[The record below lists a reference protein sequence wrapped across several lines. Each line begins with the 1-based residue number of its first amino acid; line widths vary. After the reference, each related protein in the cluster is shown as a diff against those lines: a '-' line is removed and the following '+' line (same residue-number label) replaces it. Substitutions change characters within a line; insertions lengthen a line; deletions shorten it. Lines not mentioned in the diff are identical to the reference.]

1 MADLAPP
8 GVAAPRRLL
17 RPRVV
22 FSVLLAVVVLTTL
35 LAPNIGRTGDER
47 LSSFSTEPQGAA
59 GLYQTAARLGWRP
72 SRLTTAYA
80 ETLDSSAVYLVLDP
94 PQPVTGSETH
104 RLLEAVRRGAGLLVV
119 VARAGPITDS
129 LKLGRST
136 QGGPEHIRA
145 QAGERVCGDSNEV
158 RGVSWSGLDVHSWW
172 LVPRGPLPRD
182 TVSFAWVT
190 RPPALSD
197 TVVRV
202 PADSGK
208 RQRPRPRV
216 EAAALGFP
224 YGRGRIVAL
233 ADPDWL
239 RNDVIRVCKW
249 RAGESA
255 VRMLEYL
262 SPDQR
267 QRLVFDEF
275 HQGFGESR
283 GPMVALG
290 DALGNTPPGRALLM
304 ALVAGLVLL
313 AAVGP
318 RPIAPAARERIERRS
333 PLEHVEALAR
343 AYEQVGASRVVTR
356 RLVRGIRRRRSYGVA
371 HRASDDEFLRALA
384 DRHPGIR
391 GEIALVQ
398 RASAKPLPP
407 DQLPALARA
416 LELIERASSPT

>member
-1 MADLAPP
+1 MSET
-8 GVAAPRRLL
+8 PRSSAGASSHRLL

-22 FSVLLAVVVLTTL
+22 FLVLGVVVVLTTL
-35 LAPNIGRTGDER
+35 FTPEIGRTGDER

-59 GLYQTAARLGWRP
+59 ALYQTAARLGWRP
-72 SRLTTAYA
+72 SRLRSPYPA
-80 ETLDSSAVYLVLDP
+80 TLDTTVVYLVLDP
-94 PQPVTGSETH
+94 PEPVTASESH
-104 RLLEAVRRGAGLLVV
+104 RLLDAVRRGAGLLVV
-119 VARAGPITDS
+119 LSRPGPMSDS

-136 QGGPEHIRA
+136 QGGPELIRPE
-145 QAGERVCGDSNEV
+145 AGERVCGDSNEV
-158 RGVSWSGLDVHSWW
+158 RGVDWGGGNVHSWW
-172 LVPRGPLPRD
+172 LVPRGPLSRD

-190 RPPALSD
+190 RIRTASD
-197 TVVRV
+197 TALPW
-202 PADSGK
+202 PADSGVRRNK
-208 RQRPRPRV
+208 LTV

-224 YGRGRIVAL
+224 YGNGRIVAV

-249 RAGESA
+249 RAGESV
-255 VRMLEYL
+255 VRMLRYL
-262 SPDQR
+262 SPR
-267 QRLVFDEF
+267 RSQRLVFDEF
-275 HQGFGESR
+275 HQGFGETR
-283 GPMVALG
+283 TTAGAIG
-290 DALGNTPPGRALLM
+290 RAIAGTPPGRTLMM
-304 ALVAGLVLL
+304 ALVAGLVLI

-318 RPIAPAARERIERRS
+318 RPIAPKARERIERRS

-356 RLVRGIRRRRSYGVA
+356 RLVRGIRRRHAPGVA
-371 HRASDDEFLRALA
+371 QRASDDDFLRALA

-398 RASAKPLPP
+398 RASARQLPP

>member
-1 MADLAPP
+1 MAEPP
-8 GVAAPRRLL
+8 SVAGDPPRRLL

-22 FSVLLAVVVLTTL
+22 FGVLLVVVVLTTL
-35 LAPNIGRTGDER
+35 FAPDVGRTGDER

-59 GLYQTAARLGWRP
+59 ALYQTAARLGWRP
-72 SRLTTAYA
+72 SRLTTPYP
-80 ETLDSSAVYLVLDP
+80 ETLDSGAVYLVLDP
-94 PQPVTGSETH
+94 PKPVTGSEAH

-119 VARAGPITDS
+119 VARAGPISDS
-129 LKLGRST
+129 LKMGRSS
-136 QGGPEHIRA
+136 QGGAQHIRA
-145 QAGERVCGDSNEV
+145 QVGERVCGDSNEV
-158 RGVSWSGLDVHSWW
+158 RGVDWGGGNVHSWW
-172 LVPRGPLPRD
+172 LAPRGPLHRD

-190 RPPALSD
+190 RPGARPD
-197 TVVRV
+197 TVVPFPTDTVRRRRR
-202 PADSGK
+202 PA
-208 RQRPRPRV
+208 V

-224 YGRGRIVAL
+224 YGKGRIVAV

-267 QRLVFDEF
+267 LRLVFDEF
-275 HQGFGESR
+275 HQGLDEDR
-283 GPMVALG
+283 GPAAAVR
-290 DALGNTPPGRALLM
+290 DALEDTPSGRALLM

-343 AYEQVGASRVVTR
+343 AYEQAGASRVVTR
-356 RLVRGIRRRRSYGVA
+356 RLVHGIRRRHSYGVA

-416 LELIERASSPT
+416 LEQIEKSSSPP

>member
-1 MADLAPP
+1 MD
-8 GVAAPRRLL
+8 VTAPRRLL

-35 LAPNIGRTGDER
+35 FAPDVGRTGDGR
-47 LSSFSTEPQGAA
+47 LTSFSTEPQGAA
-59 GLYQTAARLGWRP
+59 ALYQTAARLGWRP
-72 SRLTTAYA
+72 SRLTTAYPG
-80 ETLDSSAVYLVLDP
+80 TLDSTAVYLVLDP
-94 PQPVTGSETH
+94 PQPVSGSETH

-119 VARAGPITDS
+119 IARAGPMSDS

-136 QGGPEHIRA
+136 AGGPELIRA
-145 QAGERVCGDSNEV
+145 QDGERACGDSNEV
-158 RGVSWSGLDVHSWW
+158 RGIDWGGGDVHSWW
-172 LVPRGPLPRD
+172 LVARGPLPRD

-190 RPPALSD
+190 RPGARTD
-197 TVVRV
+197 TVVPLPEDTVR
-202 PADSGK
+202 
-208 RQRPRPRV
+208 RRRRPRV

-224 YGRGRIVAL
+224 LGRGRIVAV

-249 RAGESA
+249 RAGESV

-275 HQGFGESR
+275 HQGFGEARSP
-283 GPMVALG
+283 GVAIR
-290 DALGNTPPGRALLM
+290 DALWSTPPGRTLLM
-304 ALVAGLVLL
+304 GLVAGLVLL

-343 AYEQVGASRVVTR
+343 AYQQVGASRVVTR
-356 RLVRGIRRRRSYGVA
+356 RLVRGIRRRRAPGVA
-371 HRASDDEFLRALA
+371 HRTSDDEFLRALA

-398 RASAKPLPP
+398 RASARQLPP